1 MLCIDPADS
10 SIKYRWFILECV
22 RTRNGQYRISLKRDA
37 IADNL
42 EDILNSTCFI
52 EKGYVDKEDSAIYNK
67 EDMTFNQI
75 KDNEY
80 LLMDETQT
88 PWIVGYV
95 AKDRSQNGAVS
106 DVSFTD
112 ANITNIEA
120 TASKASEEYATFDEF

>member
-22 RTRNGQYRISLKRDA
+22 RTRNGQYRITLKRDA

-95 AKDRSQNGAVS
+95 AKDKSQNGTVS
-106 DVSFTD
+106 NVTFTD
-112 ANITNIEA
+112 ATITNIEA
-120 TASKASEEYATFDEF
+120 TASKASEEYATIDEF